1 MYIRSGRN
9 ASFYFS
15 QFFIL
20 LLSFGLGTLLVFVA
34 TSKET
39 DYTMIAFALVFFG
52 LGIYSVYAY
61 TMKTP
66 VITFSDDGIQF
77 NGRTYFWSQLQNV
90 KLDCKEPFRFLWAA
104 QAMDAI
110 VLYFDDGTT
119 HTIYVKMQRNIPE
132 VRSAITA
139 KTTPNSII
147 DTAPTEEEIKMYKS
161 PQLKRAASRIKYY
174 TFGYLVLMLL
184 ISTLTSFANVSEQTE
199 LLLKIL
205 MVIAIIAGAIGL
217 SYLVKREI
225 RKAKEDYSRNQ

>member
-90 KLDCKEPFRFLWAA
+90 KLDCKEPFRFLWTA
-104 QAMDAI
+104 QQMDAI

-139 KTTPNSII
+139 KTTPNAII
-147 DTAPTEEEIKMYKS
+147 DTAPTEEEIKMYSS
-161 PQLKRAASRIKYY
+161 PQLKRAAGRIKYY
-174 TFGYLVLMLL
+174 MFGYIAFLL
-184 ISTLTSFANVSEQTE
+184 ILGILTAPINGHKQTG
-199 LLLKIL
+199 LLQKIL
-205 MVIAIIAGAIGL
+205 LVTGIVAGAIGL
-217 SYLVKREI
+217 SFFVKREI